1 MDTEDRR
8 AERALKDVNEEIS
21 RDEVEISPDREKSFG
36 SGLFARMRTDWRAE
50 DRDMI
55 HLVRQQAEL
64 DIHREFRD
72 AYSVLMDV
80 YLTYRKPKVDHNG
93 EIVLNEH
100 GLEPE
105 WERDS
110 FGRIIEDWIKI
121 TDRDREK
128 FILNISML
136 LVDLKQRT
144 ANLWGESQLAKAK
157 WEDSFV
163 EGFLKAKGTNDART
177 NDGKASA
184 REDRYFAIYKSWV
197 SRKADSLVSSLELL
211 CQRLKDTNF

>member
-1 MDTEDRR
+1 MDEEVRR
-8 AERALKDVNEEIS
+8 AERALKEEQK
-21 RDEVEISPDREKSFG
+21 RDTDGVEIQPDREKDFG
-36 SGLFARMRTDWRAE
+36 SGLFARMRTDWRGE
-50 DRDMI
+50 DRDTI
-55 HLVRQQAEL
+55 HVVRMQAER

-72 AYSVLMDV
+72 AYGVLMDV
-80 YLTYRKPKVDHNG
+80 YLTFRNPKVDENG
-93 EIVLNEH
+93 EIMLNET

-136 LVDLKQRT
+136 LVDLRQRA
-144 ANLWGESQLAKAK
+144 ANIWGESQLAKAK

-177 NDGKASA
+177 NDGKATA

-197 SRKADSLVSSLELL
+197 SRKADALVSSLELL